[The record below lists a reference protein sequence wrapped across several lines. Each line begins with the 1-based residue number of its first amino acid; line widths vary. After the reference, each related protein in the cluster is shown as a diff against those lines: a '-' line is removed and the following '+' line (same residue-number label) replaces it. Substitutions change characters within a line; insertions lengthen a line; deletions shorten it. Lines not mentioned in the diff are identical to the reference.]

1 MIDERLA
8 PIIKVPDVAMSKVFK
23 EAVKKGTLCIDQDC
37 PFALAKKYVFP
48 HETSVD
54 FILDAIKEINDR
66 NNERQFIMEAF
77 KRCGL
82 NLWSQTTSL
91 DLFQQHLDKLESN
104 EVLSAMLKH

>member
-1 MIDERLA
+1 LIDERLA

-37 PFALAKKYVFP
+37 PFALAKKYVFH
-48 HETSVD
+48 HETYD
-54 FILDAIKEINDR
+54 W

-104 EVLSAMLKH
+104 EVLSAMLKN